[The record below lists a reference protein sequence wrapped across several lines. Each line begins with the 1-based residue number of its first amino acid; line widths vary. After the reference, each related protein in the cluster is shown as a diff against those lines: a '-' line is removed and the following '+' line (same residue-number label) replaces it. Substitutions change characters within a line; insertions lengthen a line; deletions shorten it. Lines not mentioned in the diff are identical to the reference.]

1 MLDIKFIRQNPNIVK
16 DACKK
21 KNIVCDIDKLL
32 DVDQKRI
39 KVKQE
44 LEAIAAEK
52 NKASKLIPQT
62 KDQIERETIINAMKA
77 LDANTKNLENKF
89 KELDAEFESLIL
101 TVPNIP
107 SKDTPIG
114 PDESANIVVES
125 WGQPRKFDFPIK
137 DHLQL
142 GKDLDL
148 IDIEAGVKTSGF
160 RGYYLKN
167 EAVLLHFA
175 IFGMP

>member
-52 NKASKLIPQT
+52 IKL
-62 KDQIERETIINAMKA
+62 
-77 LDANTKNLENKF
+77 
-89 KELDAEFESLIL
+89 
-101 TVPNIP
+101 P
-107 SKDTPIG
+107 S
-114 PDESANIVVES
+114 
-125 WGQPRKFDFPIK
+125 
-137 DHLQL
+137 
-142 GKDLDL
+142 
-148 IDIEAGVKTSGF
+148 
-160 RGYYLKN
+160 
-167 EAVLLHFA
+167 
-175 IFGMP
+175 

>member
-1 MLDIKFIRQNPNIVK
+1 
-16 DACKK
+16 
-21 KNIVCDIDKLL
+21 
-32 DVDQKRI
+32 
-39 KVKQE
+39 
-44 LEAIAAEK
+44 
-52 NKASKLIPQT
+52 
-62 KDQIERETIINAMKA
+62 MKA